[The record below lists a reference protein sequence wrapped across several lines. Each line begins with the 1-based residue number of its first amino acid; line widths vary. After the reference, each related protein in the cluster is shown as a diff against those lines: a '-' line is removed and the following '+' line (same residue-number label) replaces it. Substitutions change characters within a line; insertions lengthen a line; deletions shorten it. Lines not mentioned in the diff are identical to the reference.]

1 MNMSTERIKNLK
13 EKIINKCKDLNKK
26 IIKKIEAQNDVLIF
40 YFQELIQ
47 NTIENDKLFNKL
59 TIKFDEMNSHIK
71 ENKETINNLELE
83 KCLILTIIKE
93 KELQIAQKETALR
106 KLQSDIINIDYMLKK
121 ESDNLDRAKYG

>member
-1 MNMSTERIKNLK
+1 M
-13 EKIINKCKDLNKK
+13 INTANT
-26 IIKKIEAQNDVLIF
+26 DVLIF

-121 ESDNLDRAKYG
+121 ESYNLDRAKYG

>member
-1 MNMSTERIKNLK
+1 MSTERIKNLK

-71 ENKETINNLELE
+71 EKKETINNLELE

>member
-1 MNMSTERIKNLK
+1 MSTERIKNLK

>member
-1 MNMSTERIKNLK
+1 MSTERIKNLK
-13 EKIINKCKDLNKK
+13 ENIINKCKDLNKK